1 MDEPAARGAAA
12 GAVAISIV
20 GFRGWAGCLA
30 APPSAMAADR
40 TQSAV
45 IDVLTP
51 ICVEKFH
58 SKPIRRQSWSNS
70 KGGLMDQRALI
81 EKGGWAATPGSEKT
95 SSAVAAACAEKLGRL
110 LDAAA

>member
-1 MDEPAARGAAA
+1 MLRTAER
-12 GAVAISIV
+12 
-20 GFRGWAGCLA
+20 
-30 APPSAMAADR
+30 MAADR

-51 ICVEKFH
+51 ICVENSN

-70 KGGLMDQRALI
+70 KRRLMDQRALI

-95 SSAVAAACAEKLGRL
+95 SSAVAAACAKNSAGL
-110 LDAAA
+110 LDAAGLTPWLHAPELL